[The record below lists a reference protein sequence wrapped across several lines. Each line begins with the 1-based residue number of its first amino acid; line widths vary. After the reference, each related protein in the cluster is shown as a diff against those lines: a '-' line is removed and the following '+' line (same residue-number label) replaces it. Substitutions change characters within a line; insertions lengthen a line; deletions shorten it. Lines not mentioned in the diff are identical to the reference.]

1 MTNITV
7 DLISISPFAFSVIK
21 VGEQARVE
29 LKRKKMNEYRD
40 KIGPASDC
48 YLVFK
53 GQTKIG
59 MIPKIYMEKNINL
72 LSKRVCWIKIVDP
85 QNLCIAISFDK
96 N

>member
-1 MTNITV
+1 MTNSTV

-21 VGEQARVE
+21 VGERVRVE

-40 KIGPASDC
+40 KIGPPTDC
-48 YLVFK
+48 HLVFK

-59 MIPKIYMEKNINL
+59 MIPKIYMEKNINF

-85 QNLCIAISFDK
+85 QNLCISISFDE